1 MMIRSAIAGLA
12 LLAVST
18 ALGGCSTMRLEARP
32 NIPQPVITHLPLAV
46 GLYMPIEFAS
56 YTYKGERY
64 GFHWEVA
71 LGAAQSEGL
80 TRLLSAMFER
90 VVPVDNVTTALQKDP
105 AIRAVLEPMLE
116 EYSFVTP
123 RDAGT
128 PFYAV
133 SLKYRVSVYTPDG
146 RLAESWPFTG
156 YGIVPSTGMSAQ
168 KPLARATAMAM
179 RDAGAKL
186 VVEFR
191 DQAIIRGLLPD
202 APRPDTL
209 VPAAANPGAAP
220 EAQPAALPIGDP
232 AAAPAEQPAA
242 PRQDSPPAPVET
254 EESVPAVAAPG
265 EVQPVAPAEFTDS

>member
-1 MMIRSAIAGLA
+1 MVFRPQTGCVLA
-12 LLAVST
+12 LFAALA
-18 ALGGCSTMRLEARP
+18 ALGGCSTMKLEARP
-32 NIPQPVITHLPLAV
+32 NIPQPVITHIPVAV
-46 GLYMPIEFAS
+46 GLYMPLEFS
-56 YTYKGERY
+56 TYTFKGERY
-64 GFHWEVA
+64 GFNWEVA

-80 TRLLSAMFER
+80 GRLLTAMFER

-105 AIRAVLEPMLE
+105 GIRAVLEPMVE

-133 SLKYRVSVYTPDG
+133 SIKYRVSVYTPDG

-168 KPLARATAMAM
+168 KPLARATALAM

-209 VPAAANPGAAP
+209 PGSVPSELPSEVPSEPAAPAPSQESPPAVAPPQPEAAP
-220 EAQPAALPIGDP
+220 APAQPAI
-232 AAAPAEQPAA
+232 AAPAETQ
-242 PRQDSPPAPVET
+242 
-254 EESVPAVAAPG
+254 AVT
-265 EVQPVAPAEFTDS
+265 PAEFTS